1 MLFFRNRRTK
11 EPVDYGFIGAD
22 MHSHLLPGI
31 DDGSPDMDTSLQLIR
46 GMQALG
52 YKKLITTPHILS
64 DMYPNTREGILAKL
78 EEVRRVARQEG
89 LSVQLHAAAEY
100 FLDDHV
106 AALLK
111 GHEPL
116 LTIHDNWVL
125 CEFSLAFPSHSLKD
139 ILFELQMQGY
149 LPVIAHPERYIY
161 LQQSKDFYDELKAT
175 GCLFQLN
182 VLALAGH
189 YGKAVQELAHYL
201 IKKGYYD
208 LLGTD
213 LHHFRHLEGLA
224 DAGLVSQLRKLVDTG
239 KIRNGEMVE

>member
-1 MLFFRNRRTK
+1 M
-11 EPVDYGFIGAD
+11 DYGFIGAD

-31 DDGSPDMDTSLQLIR
+31 DDGSPDMTTTLSLIK
-46 GMQALG
+46 GMESLG
-52 YKKLITTPHILS
+52 YSKLITTPHILS

-78 EEVRRVARQEG
+78 EEVRQAMREAG
-89 LSVQLHAAAEY
+89 MNLDLHAAAEY

-106 AALLK
+106 AGLLQK
-111 GHEPL
+111 KEPL
-116 LTIHDNWVL
+116 LTVHANWVL
-125 CEFSLAFPSHSLKD
+125 CEFSLAFPSHSLKE

-149 LPVIAHPERYIY
+149 QPVIAHPERYIY

-189 YGKAVQELAHYL
+189 YGNAVQELAQYL
-201 IKKGYYD
+201 VRKGYYD

-213 LHHFRHLEGLA
+213 LHHFRHLAALR
-224 DAGLVSQLRKLVDTG
+224 DAGLVTQLRKLVDTG
-239 KIRNGEMVE
+239 KMRNGELGG